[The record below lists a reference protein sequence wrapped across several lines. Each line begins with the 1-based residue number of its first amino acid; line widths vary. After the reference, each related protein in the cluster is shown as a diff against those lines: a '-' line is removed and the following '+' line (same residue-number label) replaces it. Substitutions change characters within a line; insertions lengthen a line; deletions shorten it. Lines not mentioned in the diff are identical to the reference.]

1 MESNRSRMMASIRA
15 KDTRPEMMVRRFLH
29 ACGYRFRLHDRRL
42 PGSPDIVLPRWRTVV
57 EVRGCFWH
65 AHEGCD
71 RFRIPKTR
79 TEWWRDK
86 LMRNR
91 ERDGDNL
98 AGLIDLG
105 WNVVVVWEC
114 ALCDRPDEALQEL
127 TDILA
132 GIADDDRLVVRII
145 DCSIHRC
152 R

>member
-1 MESNRSRMMASIRA
+1 MSNRSEMMARIRA

-29 ACGYRFRLHDRRL
+29 ACGYRYRLHDRRL

-114 ALCDRPDEALQEL
+114 ALRARPDEALQEL
-127 TDILA
+127 ADIVA
-132 GIADDDRLVVRII
+132 GVADDDRPVVRII
-145 DCSIHRC
+145 D
-152 R
+152 

>member
-1 MESNRSRMMASIRA
+1 MMARIRA

-29 ACGYRFRLHDRRL
+29 ACGYRYRLHDRRL

-65 AHEGCD
+65 AHEGCH
-71 RFRIPKTR
+71 RFRIPKMR

-114 ALCDRPDEALQEL
+114 ALRDRPDEALQEL
-127 TDILA
+127 ADILA
-132 GIADDDRLVVRII
+132 GVADDDRLVVRII
-145 DCSIHRC
+145 D
-152 R
+152 

>member
-1 MESNRSRMMASIRA
+1 MESNRSRMMARIRA

-29 ACGYRFRLHDRRL
+29 ACGYRYRLHDRRL

-114 ALCDRPDEALQEL
+114 ALRDRPDEALQEIHE
-127 TDILA
+127 ILSGVA
-132 GIADDDRLVVRII
+132 VDEGIVVRYL
-145 DCSIHRC
+145 R
-152 R
+152 

>member
-1 MESNRSRMMASIRA
+1 MESNRSRMMARIRA

-65 AHEGCD
+65 AHDGCD

-114 ALCDRPDEALQEL
+114 ALRDRPDEALHEL
-127 TDILA
+127 AGILA
-132 GIADDDRLVVRII
+132 GVADDDRLIVRII
-145 DCSIHRC
+145 D
-152 R
+152 